1 MVHTPQIYIRS
12 VWVIKSPTVIHSVF
26 TRVNNKRGFLVLH
39 WDLLLLAKHHT
50 FAFEISEKVITTF
63 KRVKRL

>member
-1 MVHTPQIYIRS
+1 MVLAETPLKMVHAPQIYIRF
-12 VWVIKSPTVIHSVF
+12 VWVIKSPTVIHSV
-26 TRVNNKRGFLVLH
+26 LH
-39 WDLLLLAKHHT
+39 WDLLLLAKHCT